1 MNCSKFYVFFLEY
14 EILWWQY
21 CMFAFYFSF
30 FYFVWFVPYLMIV
43 HAAASYHTKLLL
55 STQKKKL
62 SNHFL
67 MSLFLCAEFC
77 CLEDTHRKKARKF
90 IFSKLSSQLNR
101 RAYNLVTNIKLK
113 IISIPSFFLL
123 LYIQQ
128 HLNVIWWENK
138 KLFSHGMKEGNW
150 NVVLNRVTRFILA
163 LRVGT

>member
-43 HAAASYHTKLLL
+43 YAAASYHTKLLL
-55 STQKKKL
+55 STQKKL